1 MESKRGVSTAR
12 PPDSPDPSTDRHA
25 ERIAPRQLGV
35 SSWDLNDF
43 GLIRADLSIRRHVP
57 TGSVIRMLGQAGK
70 LRGEKPRTIRFVSGG
85 RVALLLLRPGPSLAA
100 RPTGQPWAVT
110 VLQLAAT

>member
-57 TGSVIRMLGQAGK
+57 TGSVIRMLGQAGSSG
-70 LRGEKPRTIRFVSGG
+70 GEARTISFVSGG